1 MQGLQLAE
9 SFYETYGKALLTER
23 FPELMGK
30 ISVALIGAGSECLG
44 YDDDLSRDHDFTPD
58 FCIFLPGE
66 DVISRREA
74 FLLERAYSSLP
85 KEYQGVK
92 RAVLSPVGGN
102 RRGVLRL
109 SEFLTDKLGVPDGKL
124 SAEQWLRLPSQYLL
138 EVTDGRVFYDGSGEL
153 TRIRKALAGYPED
166 IRKKRL
172 AGHLLMMAQAGSYNL
187 FRCLRHGEKGA
198 AQLALNEF
206 VQEAL
211 EVFFLLENRYL
222 PYYKWRFRALRD
234 TGFRDQEAVL
244 QDLLAGGAFRYTEQ
258 ELMDTIN
265 KIFHAFTEKDP
276 GKYAYEI
283 NDEIRDGGIRNLH
296 ILYCV

>member
-1 MQGLQLAE
+1 MRGLEISE
-9 SFYETYGKALLTER
+9 SFYHAYGEALLRER
-23 FPELMGK
+23 FPDLYGK
-30 ISVALIGAGSECLG
+30 ISTGLLGAGSECLG
-44 YDDDLSRDHDFTPD
+44 YDDLISEDHDFTPD

-85 KEYQGVK
+85 REYQGLK

-109 SEFLTDKLGVPDGKL
+109 SEFLTDKLGTPDGELTK
-124 SAEQWLRLPSQYLL
+124 EQWLRLPPQYLL
-138 EVTDGRVFYDGSGEL
+138 EVTNGKVFHDGSGEL
-153 TRIRKALAGYPED
+153 TRIRKALSGYPED

-172 AGHLLMMAQAGSYNL
+172 AGHLVMMAQAGSYNL
-187 FRCLRHGEKGA
+187 SRCLRHGESAA
-198 AQLALNEF
+198 AQLALHEF

-222 PYYKWRFRALRD
+222 PYYKWRFRALRE
-234 TGFRDQEAVL
+234 TGFRDQEPVL
-244 QDLLAGGAFRYTEQ
+244 TDLLNGGAFRYTEQ
-258 ELMDTIN
+258 ELMDNIDS
-265 KIFHAFTEKDP
+265 IFHTFTEKDP

-283 NDEIRDGGIRNLH
+283 NDEIRDNEIRNLH
-296 ILYCV
+296 ILSCV

>member
-1 MQGLQLAE
+1 MRGLELSE
-9 SFYETYGKALLTER
+9 SFYHTYGEALLTER
-23 FPELMGK
+23 FPELIDR
-30 ISVALIGAGSECLG
+30 ISAGLLGAGSECLG
-44 YDDDLSRDHDFTPD
+44 YDDALSRDHDYTPD

-74 FLLERAYSSLP
+74 FLLERAYHSLP
-85 KEYQGVK
+85 KEYMGVK

-109 SEFLTDKLGVPDGKL
+109 SEFLMEKLGSPDGQL
-124 SAEQWLRLPSQYLL
+124 SKEQWLRLPSQYLL
-138 EVTDGRVFYDGSGEL
+138 EVTNGKVFYDGSGEL
-153 TRIRKALAGYPED
+153 TRVRKALAGYPEE

-172 AGHLLMMAQAGSYNL
+172 AGHLLMMAQAGTYNL
-187 FRCLRHGEKGA
+187 ARCLRHGETAA

-206 VQEAL
+206 VEEAL

-234 TGFRDQEAVL
+234 TGFKDQEPVL
-244 QDLLAGGAFRYTEQ
+244 SDLLSGGAFRYTEQ
-258 ELMDTIN
+258 ELLDIIEC
-265 KIFHAFTEKDP
+265 IFKAFTDKDP

-283 NDEIRDGGIRNLH
+283 NDEIRDGEIRNLH

>member
-1 MQGLQLAE
+1 MHGLELAE
-9 SFYETYGKALLTER
+9 SYYDAYGKALLTER
-23 FPELMGK
+23 FPKLYEK
-30 ISVALIGAGSECLG
+30 ICTGLLGAGSECLG
-44 YDDDLSRDHDFTPD
+44 YDDELSKDHDFTPD

-66 DVISRREA
+66 DVISRRDA

-85 KEYQGVK
+85 KEYLGFK
-92 RAVLSPVGGN
+92 RAVLSPAGGS

-109 SEFLTDKLGVPDGKL
+109 SDFLTEKLGTPDGLL

-138 EVTDGRVFYDGSGEL
+138 EVTNGKIFHDGSGEL
-153 TRIRKALAGYPED
+153 TRIRQALSGYPED

-172 AGHLLMMAQAGSYNL
+172 AGHLVMMAQAGSYNL
-187 FRCLRHGEKGA
+187 PRCLRHGERAA

-234 TGFRDQEAVL
+234 TGYKNQEAVL
-244 QDLLAGGAFRYTEQ
+244 SDLLAGGCFRFTEQ
-258 ELMDTIN
+258 ELMD
-265 KIFHAFTEKDP
+265 KIDSVFSSFTEKDP

-283 NDEIRDGGIRNLH
+283 NDEIRDNEIRNLH

>member
-1 MQGLQLAE
+1 MRGLEISE
-9 SFYETYGKALLTER
+9 SFYKTYGEALLKER
-23 FPELMGK
+23 FPELYGK
-30 ISVALIGAGSECLG
+30 ICTGLLGAGSECLG
-44 YDDDLSRDHDFTPD
+44 YDDALSEDHDFTPD

-66 DVISRREA
+66 DLISRREA
-74 FLLERAYSSLP
+74 FLLERAYNSLP
-85 KEYQGVK
+85 KEYQGLK

-109 SEFLTDKLGVPDGKL
+109 SEFLMEKLGSPDGQL

-138 EVTDGRVFYDGSGEL
+138 EVTNGKVFHDGSGEL
-153 TRIRKALAGYPED
+153 TRIRETLSAYPED
-166 IRKKRL
+166 IQKKRL
-172 AGHLLMMAQAGSYNL
+172 AGHLVMMAQAGSYNL
-187 FRCLRHGEKGA
+187 SRCLEHGERAA

-234 TGFRDQEAVL
+234 TGFRDQEPVL
-244 QDLLAGGAFRYTEQ
+244 SDLLNGGAFRYTEQ
-258 ELMDTIN
+258 ELLDKIN
-265 KIFHAFTEKDP
+265 SIFCLFTEKDP
-276 GKYAYEI
+276 GKYAYEM
-283 NDEIRDGGIRNLH
+283 NDEIRDSEIRNLH